1 MMTTGT
7 NENINV
13 DDVDVKN
20 YIKFLLQEDNNQEKQ
35 EVLTYLDREI
45 KLKNK
50 VIEIN

>member
-1 MMTTGT
+1 MTTGT